1 MISEFGMFFTLIRLI
16 FMALVVPDGFEIR
29 RLGVFSDEVNYD
41 TKRRKMT
48 ATLRQTTARVPPLSK
63 D

>member
-1 MISEFGMFFTLIRLI
+1 MFFTLIRLI

-41 TKRRKMT
+41 TKWRKMT